1 MKLRPALVI
10 TALVLALAGPA
21 VAYCEEAL
29 AQVSPEGLR
38 EILAGPL
45 TPASHAPREADVTIV
60 VYFDYN
66 CPVCRQL
73 DPVVAAIAKD
83 DPGIRVVHKHWPI
96 FGAVSAYA
104 AYAAFAADAMGEYAG
119 AHAALYHAPG
129 GLKSPGDVDAALARA
144 GFDVA
149 ALKERISANQ
159 PAYSAVLTRN
169 QEEAQA
175 LSLYGTP
182 GLVIGD
188 QRVAGAPSRAQ
199 IEQLVEAVRAALH
212 R

>member
-1 MKLRPALVI
+1 M
-10 TALVLALAGPA
+10 
-21 VAYCEEAL
+21 
-29 AQVSPEGLR
+29 
-38 EILAGPL
+38 
-45 TPASHAPREADVTIV
+45 
-60 VYFDYN
+60 
-66 CPVCRQL
+66 
-73 DPVVAAIAKD
+73 
-83 DPGIRVVHKHWPI
+83 
-96 FGAVSAYA
+96 
-104 AYAAFAADAMGEYAG
+104 
-119 AHAALYHAPG
+119 
-129 GLKSPGDVDAALARA
+129 DAALARA